1 MCLQKTHQQ
10 GDKDKLKAEEIVAK
24 AYVIRIIYT
33 MRLNKKILLPPTHM
47 KEWEGSR

>member
-10 GDKDKLKAEEIVAK
+10 SDEDKLKAEEVVAK

-33 MRLNKKILLPPTHM
+33 MRLNKKILSLPPTHM
-47 KEWEGSR
+47 QAWEGS